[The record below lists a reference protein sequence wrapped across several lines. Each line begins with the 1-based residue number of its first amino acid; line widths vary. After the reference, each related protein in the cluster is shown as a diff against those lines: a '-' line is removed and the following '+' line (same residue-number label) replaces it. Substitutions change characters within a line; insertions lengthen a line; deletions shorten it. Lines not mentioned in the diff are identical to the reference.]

1 MIRSLANLC
10 SFKVT
15 EILQVQQPII
25 KPVLDTA
32 SIADIN
38 NSWAESL
45 MSNSSHSKQTPPGA
59 KKSEWST
66 YSPPR
71 TDGIK
76 TIGKFEREKNR
87 AFKKYLKPF
96 LSQLFSKLQIDRLG
110 IPHSFSM

>member
-1 MIRSLANLC
+1 MLSTVFFNNQTKKQKKVKKKTLIRSLANLC

-45 MSNSSHSKQTPPGA
+45 MSNSSHSKQTPPGS

-76 TIGKFEREKNR
+76 TIGKFERKKIVPLKN
-87 AFKKYLKPF
+87 
-96 LSQLFSKLQIDRLG
+96 I
-110 IPHSFSM
+110 